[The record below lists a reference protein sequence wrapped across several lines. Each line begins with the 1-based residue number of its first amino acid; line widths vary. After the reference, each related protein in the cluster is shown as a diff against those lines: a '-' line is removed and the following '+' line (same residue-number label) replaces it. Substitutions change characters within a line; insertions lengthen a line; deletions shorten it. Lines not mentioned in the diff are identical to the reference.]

1 MTLVTS
7 ALKIAELIWDYIIYN
22 HLTEQELEWILC
34 PPRENFRIYACRWRQ
49 VSSKKSCDINSCS
62 LLTQGHGRKRRKEE
76 DEEVVKKEEG
86 EDTLMLSAIRVYH
99 S

>member
-1 MTLVTS
+1 MLADEDKS
-7 ALKIAELIWDYIIYN
+7 L
-22 HLTEQELEWILC
+22 
-34 PPRENFRIYACRWRQ
+34 RE
-49 VSSKKSCDINSCS
+49 SCDINSCS